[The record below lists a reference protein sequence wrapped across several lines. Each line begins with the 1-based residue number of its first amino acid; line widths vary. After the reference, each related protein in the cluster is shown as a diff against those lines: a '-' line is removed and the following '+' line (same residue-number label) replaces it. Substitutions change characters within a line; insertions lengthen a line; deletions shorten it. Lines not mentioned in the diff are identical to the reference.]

1 MRFGGLWKDLG
12 TWNSLTEVMEDQCIG
27 KAIMND
33 ECRNVHIVNEIDVPI
48 LAMGLENVVISA
60 SPEGILVSDKEQASL
75 IKPFVDGIDQQI
87 MFAEKS
93 WGSFRVL
100 DVTDESMTI
109 KVTLNPGSRM
119 NYHSHSHRN
128 ETWVVTSGTG
138 YAIVDDISRDIRPG
152 EVITMPAGLRH
163 TVVAKTKLQLIEVQ
177 LGKDITVHD
186 KEKFDFPDVRQ

>member
-1 MRFGGLWKDLG
+1 
-12 TWNSLTEVMEDQCIG
+12 
-27 KAIMND
+27 
-33 ECRNVHIVNEIDVPI
+33 
-48 LAMGLENVVISA
+48 
-60 SPEGILVSDKEQASL
+60 
-75 IKPFVDGIDQQI
+75 
-87 MFAEKS
+87 
-93 WGSFRVL
+93 
-100 DVTDESMTI
+100 
-109 KVTLNPGSRM
+109 M